1 MRSSGFWS
9 RAATTVN
16 VTRNESLERRLFW
29 LGFGLTAAGSLAAWV
44 LSGSNAGLSFMAG
57 GALAG
62 GNLLWLR
69 SSVGALLLHG
79 PKRSKIQVLGGY
91 FLRLMLI
98 PLCLYVMIRFLFL
111 NVIAAVAGLA
121 VLVCSVFIEGIL
133 EAFSR
138 SPK

>member
-1 MRSSGFWS
+1 MRSSGSW
-9 RAATTVN
+9 RRGATTVN
-16 VTRNESLERRLFW
+16 LMRNSSLERRLFW
-29 LGFGLTAAGSLAAWV
+29 LGVGLAATGTLAAWV
-44 LSGSNAGLSFMAG
+44 FFGSNAGWSFMAG
-57 GALAG
+57 SALAG
-62 GNLLWLR
+62 GNMLWLR
-69 SSVGALLLHG
+69 SSIGSLLLRD